1 MARSAGRLVSCV
13 QPNSTVKSVGIL
25 GRPPIGVF
33 GLSLLE
39 SCACAFN
46 ANARKASVSIFF
58 IKEASFEEDVG
69 KNIKFRRI
77 YAPVGL
83 NYS

>member
-1 MARSAGRLVSCV
+1 
-13 QPNSTVKSVGIL
+13 
-25 GRPPIGVF
+25 
-33 GLSLLE
+33 
-39 SCACAFN
+39 
-46 ANARKASVSIFF
+46 VSIFF

>member
-1 MARSAGRLVSCV
+1 L
-13 QPNSTVKSVGIL
+13 SV
-25 GRPPIGVF
+25 
-33 GLSLLE
+33 
-39 SCACAFN
+39 SCACAFS

-58 IKEASFEEDVG
+58 IKETSFQENVG

-77 YAPVGL
+77 YAPVAL